1 MPEPAI
7 LTLRAKDAA
16 EVIAAG
22 PQSLSLAALR
32 RLLTG
37 QAGRNL
43 GYDLGPDAKAP
54 EYAFYAADVTEAWHG
69 AVHMARRFFVVLP
82 AAALL
87 EFDLVVAAPGAAIRW
102 SLDGTAEGIEH
113 RSILRPG
120 PGGAEERLF
129 LNLLLAAPAEV
140 APMSSLDL
148 EGVRIGRQVVL
159 FHRETG
165 MARSSVYFD
174 LEATGKLSFL
184 VAGLE
189 PGYWEVWWNGY
200 LEETGG
206 LVRPQAGTLY
216 FPGEAGSYFLRRR
229 G

>member
-1 MPEPAI
+1 MPEPSI

-16 EVIAAG
+16 EVIAAD
-22 PQSLSLAALR
+22 PPSLSLAALR
-32 RLLTG
+32 RLLNG

-54 EYAFYAADVTEAWHG
+54 QYAFYAADVTESYHG
-69 AVHMARRFFVVLP
+69 AVHTARRFFVVLP
-82 AAALL
+82 SVALL
-87 EFDLVVAAPGAAIRW
+87 SFDLVVAAPGAAVRW
-102 SLDGTAEGIEH
+102 SLDGAAAGIEH
-113 RSILRPG
+113 RSVLLPG
-120 PGGAEERLF
+120 PGAEERLF

-140 APMSSLDL
+140 VPMSSLDL
-148 EGVRIGRQVVL
+148 QGVRIGQRVVL

-189 PGYWEVWWNGY
+189 PGFWEVWWNGY

-206 LVRPQAGTLY
+206 LVKPQAGTLY